1 MSNQSVLRAVNALN
15 NNNEISLDFRQ
26 HAKYAS
32 IKYVLNRID
41 ILINVTTVKSFFF
54 AYILQQVFTGKNK
67 EIKAFYSSE
76 ILLV

>member
-15 NNNEISLDFRQ
+15 NNHEISLDFRQ

-41 ILINVTTVKSFFF
+41 ILINVTTVKSFF

-67 EIKAFYSSE
+67 EIRAFYSFE